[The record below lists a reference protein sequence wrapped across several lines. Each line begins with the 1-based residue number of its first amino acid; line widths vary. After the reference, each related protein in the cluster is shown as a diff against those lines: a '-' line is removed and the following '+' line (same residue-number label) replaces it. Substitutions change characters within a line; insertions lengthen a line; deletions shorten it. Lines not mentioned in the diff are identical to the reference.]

1 MTQFDKYLL
10 FSVSLLIN
18 RHWLPKLADKLPK
31 SISEDWGNTLKPW
44 GKKNEDISRR
54 TAMG

>member
-18 RHWLPKLADKLPK
+18 RHWLSKLADKLPK
-31 SISEDWGNTLKPW
+31 SVSEDWGNTLKRW
-44 GKKNEDISRR
+44 GKKNEDISHR